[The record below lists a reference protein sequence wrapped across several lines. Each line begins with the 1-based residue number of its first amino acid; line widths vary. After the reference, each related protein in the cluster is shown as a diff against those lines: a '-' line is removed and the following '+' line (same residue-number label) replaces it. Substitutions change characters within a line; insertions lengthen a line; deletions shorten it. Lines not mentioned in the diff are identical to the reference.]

1 MEQQTSPKKS
11 GARKREAYKMPNKCP
26 VCGKRFKYL
35 FCMNEHLKKSKICAS
50 QVVQPDVEEETT
62 TQLDLTQEN
71 GQIVVIQ
78 QERHKC
84 ARCVLM
90 RFLQTVFCFSFST
103 LFEKVMTSKSRNLF
117 QNDYR
122 ISSYSFS

>member
-1 MEQQTSPKKS
+1 
-11 GARKREAYKMPNKCP
+11 MPNKCP
-26 VCGKRFKYL
+26 VCEKRFKYL
-35 FCMNEHLKKSKICAS
+35 CCMNVHLKKSKICAS

-90 RFLQTVFCFSFST
+90 RFLQIVFCFSFSK
-103 LFEKVMTSKSRNLF
+103 LFEKSED
-117 QNDYR
+117 Q
-122 ISSYSFS
+122 

>member
-90 RFLQTVFCFSFST
+90 RFFQTVFCFSFST
-103 LFEKVMTSKSRNLF
+103 LFDKVRTST
-117 QNDYR
+117 
-122 ISSYSFS
+122 

>member
-90 RFLQTVFCFSFST
+90 RFLQTVFFVSHF
-103 LFEKVMTSKSRNLF
+103 LRYSKSEDKQSRNVF
-117 QNDYR
+117 QND
-122 ISSYSFS
+122 

>member
-1 MEQQTSPKKS
+1 
-11 GARKREAYKMPNKCP
+11 
-26 VCGKRFKYL
+26 
-35 FCMNEHLKKSKICAS
+35 MNEHLKKSKICAS

-84 ARCVLM
+84 ARWVLM
-90 RFLQTVFCFSFST
+90 RFLQLFSFS
-103 LFEKVMTSKSRNLF
+103 LL
-117 QNDYR
+117 ND
-122 ISSYSFS
+122 SSPWIK

>member
-78 QERHKC
+78 QAQHKC

-90 RFLQTVFCFSFST
+90 RFLQTVFCFFFST
-103 LFEKVMTSKSRNLF
+103 LFENLVKTGNLEMYF
-117 QNDYR
+117 KM
-122 ISSYSFS
+122 IS